1 MKSEEL
7 KKYRDQI
14 DEIDDKLIE
23 LLVERAG
30 CVKRVGERKK
40 LADLPIFRPEREVAI
55 IERMCRKN
63 KALSG

>member
-7 KKYRDQI
+7 KYRDQI

-30 CVKRVGERKK
+30 CVKRVGERKN
-40 LADLPIFRPEREVAI
+40 LPIFRSFDQNERLQLLRECA
-55 IERMCRKN
+55 K
-63 KALSG
+63 K